1 MPADAPRLHFV
12 KAESGRGAGPG
23 PRHGGESNVKLR
35 DNDHVVGYVFAAP
48 FILGFLIFTLYPIF
62 SSLYYSFTDYN
73 LFEAPRWVGFDNFEK
88 MFTADDKYWKSVSV
102 TLTYVLASVPF
113 RLAFALAVAMML
125 NKAFTGIGLYRSA
138 YYLPSLI
145 GGSVAVSIMWT
156 QVFGDHGL
164 VNSAL
169 ALIGIHTDT
178 SWIGNPSTALWTLIA
193 LSVWQFGSSMLIFLA
208 GLKNIPNSYYE
219 AASVD
224 GANGIH
230 RFFKITLPL
239 LSPIILFNLIMQTI
253 SAFMTFTPAYI
264 ISRGEGGPLDNTL
277 LYSLYLYRRAFQFYE
292 MGYASAMAW
301 VMLIVIAVIALALFK
316 TSKYWV
322 HYEAKGER

>member
-1 MPADAPRLHFV
+1 MKAAKTEEMAVPARAKSNRLARFMD
-12 KAESGRGAGPG
+12 S
-23 PRHGGESNVKLR
+23 
-35 DNDHVVGYVFAAP
+35 DNVVGYVFAAP
-48 FILGFLIFTLYPIF
+48 FILGFLIFTLFPML
-62 SSLYYSFTDYN
+62 SSLYYSFTNYD
-73 LFEAPRWVGFDNFEK
+73 LLSSPTWVGVDNYQKIFLNDAK
-88 MFTADDKYWKSVSV
+88 IMKSFQV
-102 TLTYVLASVPF
+102 TFTYVFCSVPL
-113 RLAFALAVAMML
+113 RLNFALLVAML
-125 NKAFTGIGLYRSA
+125 LKNAVRGIGFYRSA

-145 GGSVAVSIMWT
+145 GGSVAVAIMWS
-156 QVFGDHGL
+156 QIFGEKGL

-169 ALIGIHTDT
+169 GLIGIEATT
-178 SWIGNPSTALWTLIA
+178 NWIGNPGTALGTLIT

-208 GLKNIPNSYYE
+208 GLKNIPASYYE

-224 GANGIH
+224 GAGGV
-230 RFFKITLPL
+230 RQFFKITLPL

-277 LYSLYLYRRAFQFYE
+277 LYSLYLYQKAFRFFD

-301 VMLIVIAVIALALFK
+301 VMLIIIGIITLTLFQ

-322 HYEAKGER
+322 HYESKGD

>member
-1 MPADAPRLHFV
+1 M
-12 KAESGRGAGPG
+12 
-23 PRHGGESNVKLR
+23 NKLR
-35 DNDHVVGYVFAAP
+35 NNDNLVGYVFASP
-48 FILGFLIFTLYPIF
+48 FILGFLIFTLYPII

-73 LFEAPRWVGFDNFEK
+73 LFEAPSVIGFDNYQK
-88 MFTADDKYWKSVSV
+88 MFTADDKYWKSLRV
-102 TLTYVLASVPF
+102 TFTYVFASVPL
-113 RLAFALAVAMML
+113 RLIFALAVAMLL
-125 NKAFTGIGLYRSA
+125 NKAARGIGVYRSSF
-138 YYLPSLI
+138 YLPSLI

-156 QVFGDHGL
+156 QVFGDKGL
-164 VNSAL
+164 LNSFL
-169 ALIGIHTDT
+169 SVIGIHTDI
-178 SWIGNPSTALWTLIA
+178 SWIGNPATALWTLIA

-208 GLKNIPNSYYE
+208 GLKNIPYSYYE

-224 GANGIH
+224 GASKV
-230 RFFKITLPL
+230 RQFFNITLPL

-301 VMLIVIAVIALALFK
+301 VMLLLIGLIALVLFQ

-322 HYEAKGER
+322 YYETKGER